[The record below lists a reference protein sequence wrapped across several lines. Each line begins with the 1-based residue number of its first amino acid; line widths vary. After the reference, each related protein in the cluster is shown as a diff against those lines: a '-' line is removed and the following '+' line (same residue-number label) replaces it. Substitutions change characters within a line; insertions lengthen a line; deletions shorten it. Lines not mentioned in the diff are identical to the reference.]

1 MSSRRYASAS
11 SSWLVI
17 AKRFARI
24 GGIRV
29 PLLREVVYVTR
40 VSPEPSAPPPSSQPP
55 RVGVDTVNRNY
66 NDSRSQVAQP
76 PQTRSGRG
84 HRTGPCRRAPL
95 VRRDF
100 DR

>member
-29 PLLREVVYVTR
+29 PLLREVVYVTT
-40 VSPEPSAPPPSSQPP
+40 VSPEPSAPPPGGQLP
-55 RVGVDTVNRNY
+55 RVGVDTVKRNY
-66 NDSRSQVAQP
+66 NDSRSQAALP
-76 PQTRSGRG
+76 PQTRPSRDHRIGRDP
-84 HRTGPCRRAPL
+84 RGPH
-95 VRRDF
+95 VRRGC